1 MQDYSFQTA
10 KSILVEFGATH
21 RLGEIVATLGVSR
34 VFVVTDPGL
43 VEAGL
48 LEQVLKGLEKADL
61 HIDTYMDVEADPSD
75 KTVLDAVAQAKSFRA
90 EVVIG
95 FGGGSSMDVAKLVA
109 LLVCSGQ
116 KISETYG
123 AGLAKGERLPLVQ
136 VPTTAG
142 TGSEVTAA
150 AVVSVGKSQKRPI
163 VAPQLFADIAVL
175 DAELTLGLPPQVT
188 AATGMD
194 SMVHAIEAY
203 TSSVRKNPISDMLAR
218 EAVRL
223 IAENITTTVN
233 NGSDR
238 QARSNMLLAA
248 MMAGQ
253 AFANATVG
261 AVHAMAYGLVAQFH
275 VPHGL
280 ANSLLLPHVMRFNL
294 PVSSKEY
301 AELAAIVLPNL
312 AKGSDEFMA
321 NSLID
326 KLESLSLELG
336 METRLSQMGVTEEN
350 LPLMAEDSI
359 KEARIMSFNARPV
372 NYEDAL
378 DIFRQAL

>member
-326 KLESLSLELG
+326 KLESLNLELG

>member
-75 KTVLDAVAQAKSFRA
+75 KTVLDAVAKAKSFRA